1 MGPVR
6 EASPKAGAYNAL
18 LPLALRAFPSPAL
31 SNGSLDSPTLQKTL
45 ASVTSPA
52 PWTPYSVFPEAS
64 SIMPSEP
71 GASKEALVVTPP
83 AEQSGTSQSSL
94 GTEMNIIVGG
104 ALVPISDVA
113 PQRLVA
119 KTGPG
124 LRLPSFEAMGIASPR
139 PDNLCQR
146 VADSTV
152 AGAARERALGLALRS
167 HSDPGRVEASA
178 FHTTDVGSLPEIEHI
193 PSPKPCSHPQQ
204 TPLHQ
209 YVHTLTPP
217 AETGEPGWRPSI
229 MTAAMDSPD
238 MESGLVPSGAEEGDQ
253 SVKAASGAMQNV
265 SISSPIITGERS
277 WLEEAVQTVRKLP
290 LLPGDDCS
298 TTNKYHSLQPQDL
311 INTKPTPEDPIAC
324 TPKPIA
330 FRSRVYKHY

>member
-6 EASPKAGAYNAL
+6 EASSKADAQNAL

-52 PWTPYSVFPEAS
+52 PWTPYSLFPGAS

-71 GASKEALVVTPP
+71 GASKEALIVTPP
-83 AEQSGTSQSSL
+83 AEQPGASHTSL
-94 GTEMNIIVGG
+94 GSEMNIIVGG
-104 ALVPISDVA
+104 ALAPISDVA
-113 PQRLVA
+113 PQRPVA
-119 KTGPG
+119 KAGPG

-139 PDNLCQR
+139 PENLYLP
-146 VADSTV
+146 VADATV
-152 AGAARERALGLALRS
+152 AGAARERALGLAIRS

-178 FHTTDVGSLPEIEHI
+178 LHTPDGGSVTDIERVQ
-193 PSPKPCSHPQQ
+193 SPKPCLHPQH

-238 MESGLVPSGAEEGDQ
+238 MESGVNPSQAEDSDP
-253 SVKAASGAMQNV
+253 SVNAASGALQNIN
-265 SISSPIITGERS
+265 ISAPAMTGERS
-277 WLEEAVQTVRKLP
+277 WLEDAVQAIRQFTSSP
-290 LLPGDDCS
+290 
-298 TTNKYHSLQPQDL
+298 HSS
-311 INTKPTPEDPIAC
+311 K
-324 TPKPIA
+324 
-330 FRSRVYKHY
+330 VYS

>member
-6 EASPKAGAYNAL
+6 EASSKADAQNAP

-45 ASVTSPA
+45 AFVTSPA
-52 PWTPYSVFPEAS
+52 LWTPYSIFPETS
-64 SIMPSEP
+64 SVMPSEP

-83 AEQSGTSQSSL
+83 AEQSGTNQSSL

-104 ALVPISDVA
+104 ALAPMSDVA

-139 PDNLCQR
+139 PDNVCLI
-146 VADSTV
+146 VADTTV

-167 HSDPGRVEASA
+167 RSDPGRVEASA
-178 FHTTDVGSLPEIEHI
+178 FHSPGVGSKPDLEPVT
-193 PSPKPCSHPQQ
+193 SPRPCSHPQQ

-217 AETGEPGWRPSI
+217 AETGEPGWRPAI

-238 MESGLVPSGAEEGDQ
+238 MDSGLVPSEAEESDQ
-253 SVKAASGAMQNV
+253 AVKAASGAMQNV
-265 SISSPIITGERS
+265 NISAPIITGERS
-277 WLEEAVQTVRKLP
+277 WLEDAVQNVR
-290 LLPGDDCS
+290 
-298 TTNKYHSLQPQDL
+298 
-311 INTKPTPEDPIAC
+311 
-324 TPKPIA
+324 
-330 FRSRVYKHY
+330 